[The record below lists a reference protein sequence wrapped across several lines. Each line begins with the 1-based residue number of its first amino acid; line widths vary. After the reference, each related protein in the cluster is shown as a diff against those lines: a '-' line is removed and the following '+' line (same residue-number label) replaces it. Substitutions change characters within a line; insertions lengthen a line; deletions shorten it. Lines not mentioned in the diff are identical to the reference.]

1 MSRSICQPRGQTITL
16 FALTLLL
23 LTLLVCMTLSFGTKA
38 KEKMELQIAA
48 DAAAYSNAVVT
59 ARTYNVLSVLN
70 RVQVAEMVSMAGVQS
85 FTSWAGAYRGA
96 LGASMTNYVILWAL
110 NYLPHL
116 FDIYDPLFGCSWANT
131 GQIFGDRLS
140 NLMAEEDRISG
151 LWDPLDIAAAAQT
164 VDLQSAARF
173 AYAAQLLQYNGA
185 LKVGSLNNQSLG
197 NSLLDQVRA
206 GDPFARELNA
216 PSSGDSVTIREGASL
231 LPVGAAMESG
241 IFSRPE
247 VWASMGSRGHPFTTG
262 RFGGNTWDTSFDR
275 IIPQSENT
283 SLELGSA
290 YFDTNMTH
298 AASANGKFSWADD
311 HGGVVTKYQEI
322 PCVGQPT
329 FAMPL
334 FGNVLSTEKQDTTD
348 QHQWFPQINGDSEPP
363 EVRHTFPN
371 CILCPGI
378 WPLFMDYNWTKV
390 WDKSDA
396 FAQPKNFSVMQRDY
410 AARPAG
416 MEDPWNLLFH
426 FRTSASAPGETFD
439 IRDSNGIILKDG
451 TDVSRQTVLATGIAY
466 YHRSGSGP
474 LGNHWKEP
482 PNFFNPFWRAGL
494 VHPDVDAQGQGNDVP
509 NTLNDVGAAWA
520 ADTYNELRSNGFQGI
535 Q

>member
-1 MSRSICQPRGQTITL
+1 MTRARGQTLTM
-16 FALTLLL
+16 FALTMLL

-70 RVQVAEMVSMAGVQS
+70 RVQVADMVAMAGVQS

-96 LGASMTNYVILWAL
+96 LGAAMVNYIILWAL

-116 FDIYDPLFGCSWANT
+116 FDIYDPLFGCSWGNT
-131 GQIFGDRLS
+131 GMIFGDRLS
-140 NLMAEEDRISG
+140 NLLAEEDRIKA
-151 LWDPLDIAAAAQT
+151 LWDPLDIAAAEQVVNLQT
-164 VDLQSAARF
+164 ASRLL
-173 AYAAQLLQYNGA
+173 YATQLLQYNGA
-185 LKVGSLNNQSLG
+185 LKLAALNNQNLG
-197 NSLLDQVRA
+197 GALLNQVRS
-206 GDPFARELNA
+206 GDPFVRELNA

-241 IFSRPE
+241 LFSRPE

-262 RFGGNTWDTSFDR
+262 RFGGNTWNEAFDR
-275 IIPQSENT
+275 VITQSENQ

-290 YFDTNMTH
+290 YFDKDMTH

-311 HGGVVTKYQEI
+311 HGAVLTQYQEI
-322 PCVGQPT
+322 PCTGGGT

-348 QHQWFPQINGDSEPP
+348 MHLWLPSINGDSEPP
-363 EVRHTFPN
+363 EQRHTLSR
-371 CILCPGI
+371 CILCPGV
-378 WPLFMDYNWTKV
+378 WPLFMDYNWTRV

-410 AARPAG
+410 ASRPAG
-416 MEDPWNLLFH
+416 MEDPWNLLFN
-426 FRTSASAPGETFD
+426 FRFSPASSAETFD
-439 IRDSNGIILKDG
+439 VRDSNGIILRDG
-451 TDVSRQTVLATGIAY
+451 TNISKQTVLATGIAY
-466 YHRSGSGP
+466 YHRSGDGP
-474 LGNHWKEP
+474 FGNHWKEP

-494 VHPDVDAQGQGNDVP
+494 VHPDVDDQGKANDVP
-509 NTLNDVGAAWA
+509 NTLNDVGTPWA
-520 ADTYNELRSNGFQGI
+520 ADAYNQLRAAGFQGI